1 MALADELAAASVPVK
16 GPACRVGRW
25 LTEQPDNDQT
35 EILDA
40 FRDARVSD
48 RVLGDWLTKTAGF
61 RVTLNVVGHHRRG
74 GCVSCCRHGFIMERG
89 A

>member
-1 MALADELAAASVPVK
+1 MALADDLAAASVPVK
-16 GPACRVGRW
+16 GPQCRLGRW
-25 LTEQPDNDQT
+25 LGEQADTDQA

-40 FRDARVSD
+40 FRDSRVSD

-74 GCVSCCRHGFIMERG
+74 GCVSCCRNGLVMERG